1 MCVICYKP
9 KGVKMPE
16 KETLL
21 AMFRANSH
29 GCGFCTPT
37 KYYKSLSFESFYKA
51 IKKVSTNEPC
61 IIHFRLATH
70 GSIRRANCHPFY
82 DRDTNTFF
90 AHNGVLNILPD
101 RDKTDS
107 ETAFR
112 HIFVPYIQKY
122 GLPSAELQDT
132 VMQVRANTGSKF
144 IFMQGDEVVMIGD
157 FQPFEGCYVSNKRF
171 LAYLGESSYF
181 ACKGKFANAMY

>member
-9 KGVKMPE
+9 KGVETPDR
-16 KETLL
+16 ETLY
-21 AMFRANSH
+21 AMYHANSH

-37 KYYKSLSFESFYKA
+37 KLYRGLSFDTFYKA

-82 DRDTNTFF
+82 DRETNTFF
-90 AHNGVLNILPD
+90 AHNGVLNIQPD
-101 RDKTDS
+101 KDKTDS

-112 HIFVPYIQKY
+112 HIFVPYIQQY
-122 GLPSAELQDT
+122 GLQSAELRDT
-132 VMQVRANTGSKF
+132 VIQVRANTGSKF
-144 IFMQGDEVVMIGD
+144 IFMQGDNITMFGD
-157 FQPFEGCYVSNKRF
+157 FLPFDGCYVSNKRF

-181 ACKGKFANAMY
+181 AYKGKSVSAMY